1 MGGGIAA
8 TPLQIARDPL
18 SEGARAEYR
27 AISQIRQ
34 DVGRGG
40 IRTIVSVAM
49 RRAGESPVRPIA
61 RIGCCVSPQPSKAPS
76 SQRLGGVTFC
86 DLPRATAPY
95 AVGRALVV
103 VSV

>member
-49 RRAGESPVRPIA
+49 LRAGESPLRPIA

-76 SQRLGGVTFC
+76 SQRLGGVIFAIC
-86 DLPRATAPY
+86 PERPRAMRWEGP
-95 AVGRALVV
+95 LFV